1 MCNGVCVCVCVGG
14 GHCPVVWFLVRLF
27 YFNCVL
33 AVCVL
38 AVCVV
43 SICTVSICVVSVC
56 VVSVCVVCFS
66 QYRGLACEL

>member
-1 MCNGVCVCVCVGG
+1 MCVWGG
-14 GHCPVVWFLVRLF
+14 GGSLSCRVVPVVRLF

-43 SICTVSICVVSVC
+43 SIRTVSICVVSIC

>member
-1 MCNGVCVCVCVGG
+1 MCVCVCGG

-27 YFNCVL
+27 YLNCVL

-43 SICTVSICVVSVC
+43 SICTVSICVVSI
-56 VVSVCVVCFS
+56 CVVCFS

>member
-1 MCNGVCVCVCVGG
+1 MCNGVCVRVGG

-43 SICTVSICVVSVC
+43 PIC

-66 QYRGLACEL
+66 QYLGLACEL

>member
-1 MCNGVCVCVCVGG
+1 MVCVCEGGGG

-27 YFNCVL
+27 YLNCVL

-43 SICTVSICVVSVC
+43 SIRTVSICVVSVC
-56 VVSVCVVCFS
+56 VVSVCVVCFP